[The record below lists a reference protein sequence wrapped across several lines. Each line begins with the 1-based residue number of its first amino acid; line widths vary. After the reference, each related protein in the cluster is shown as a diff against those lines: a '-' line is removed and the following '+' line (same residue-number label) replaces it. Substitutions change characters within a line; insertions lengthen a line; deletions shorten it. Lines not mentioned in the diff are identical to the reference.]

1 MNPRLAAL
9 TGFSLLA
16 LAACQ
21 GDETVKAYGGADK
34 TWRLIAID
42 DVPFAASATMVF
54 PEAGKIAGQGPC
66 NSYFAT
72 MTVPYPWF
80 EAGPIGSTKR
90 MCPDHAAEARFFT
103 ALSEMTLSE
112 VLGDTLLLSTPEG
125 RTMLFKADG

>member
-1 MNPRLAAL
+1 LAAWAGL
-9 TGFSLLA
+9 ALMA

-34 TWRLIAID
+34 TWRLVAID
-42 DVPFAASATMVF
+42 DVPFAASATLVF
-54 PEAGKIAGQGPC
+54 PEAGKIAGLGPC

-80 EAGPIGSTKR
+80 EAGPISSTKR
-90 MCPDHAAEARFFT
+90 MCPDHAAETAFFA
-103 ALSEMTLSE
+103 ALSKMTLSE

-125 RTMLFKADG
+125 RTMLFKADA